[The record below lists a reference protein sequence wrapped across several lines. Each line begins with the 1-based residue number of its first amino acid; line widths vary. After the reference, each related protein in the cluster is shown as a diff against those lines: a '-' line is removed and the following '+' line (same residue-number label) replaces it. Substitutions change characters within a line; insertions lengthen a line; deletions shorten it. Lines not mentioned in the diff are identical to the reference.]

1 MSNVVDEPVVKVTFP
16 RTGVEELTEMRA
28 RLDGPGL
35 AAADDAELAVAFDNE
50 VAKYV
55 ETMLRILSTYDDFT
69 FEPSFGD
76 VEYPEVS
83 LDGVFPEDVGVSFRY
98 PGEEQPTK
106 RRLTLPVLSALVST
120 FWMDTLDDEMVA
132 ENVSDALHAMGL
144 DGSVTMLG
152 DAE

>member
-1 MSNVVDEPVVKVTFP
+1 MSNVVEEPVVKVTFP
-16 RTGVEELTEMRA
+16 RTGVEELTQMRA

-35 AAADDAELAVAFDNE
+35 TAADDAELAVAFDNE

-55 ETMLRILSTYDDFT
+55 ETMLHILSTYDDFT

-76 VEYPEVS
+76 VEYPEVA
-83 LDGVFPEDVGVSFRY
+83 LEGAFPDEVGISFRF

-106 RRLTLPVLSALVST
+106 RRLTLSILSALVST

-132 ENVSDALHAMGL
+132 ENLSDALYAVGL
-144 DGSVTMLG
+144 DSSVTLRSDG
-152 DAE
+152 E